1 MADAKT
7 FLRRLALFSVPAV
20 VCLVVMIM
28 IDPFNFFGVSHVVP
42 DGLKSE
48 VSQKINYAMWKM
60 LAYRQDPVPNL
71 LLGDS
76 RVADLDE
83 QYVEEISGV
92 PWTNFG
98 YGGGSL
104 REAIQT
110 FWFASEQVELER
122 VCFGVNLHT
131 YNANNNKDRV
141 SEVEA
146 ALRNPLLYCVNAN
159 VVTAAGKLITAMIMG
174 EPEPIGRP
182 PMTREEFWEFQ
193 LEQVTRVYFE
203 GYRYPTEY
211 HRDLTEVAE
220 YCLGHGIEL
229 SFVIMPNHV
238 ELQAKVGEHGL
249 EEAAVQFRQDFIHW
263 GPVYDFAF
271 PNTMTGDQA
280 NYRDPYHFDEDF
292 MQLIVRTVWGTERD
306 FVRILEPEVAAAAA
320 AGEDHAVQ

>member
-20 VCLVVMIM
+20 VCLAVMIM

-48 VSQKINYAMWKM
+48 ISQKINYAMWKM

-83 QYVEEISGV
+83 EYVEDITGV

-110 FWFASEQVELER
+110 FWFASEHVELER

-174 EPEPIGRP
+174 EPESIGRP
-182 PMTREEFWEFQ
+182 PMTREEFWKFQ

-203 GYRYPTEY
+203 GYRYPADY

-220 YCLGHGIEL
+220 HCRREGIEL
-229 SFVIMPNHV
+229 LFVVMPNHV
-238 ELQAKVGEHGL
+238 ELQAKVEEHGL
-249 EEAAVQFRQDFIHW
+249 VDEAVRFRQDLAQW

-271 PNTMTGDQA
+271 ANEMTEDRA

-292 MQLIVRTVWGTERD
+292 MQLIVRSVWGDERE
-306 FVRILEPEVAAAAA
+306 FVHLLEPTTASAGD
-320 AGEDHAVQ
+320 GEDHAIQ